1 MAIISIELFV
11 NKSQEPISVIN
22 RDNYNDNLNLEPDE
36 ISTKEI
42 WIPWVDNGD
51 QFQKKVLE
59 VTFMNSS
66 KKIFIWHSGSRILSS
81 KNGFESPGK
90 AINGY
95 ANADNNGVRKLVI
108 ENDNVSLNVL

>member
-11 NKSQEPISVIN
+11 NKSPEPVLIIN
-22 RDNYNDNLNLEPDE
+22 RDNYNDNLNLEPEE

-59 VTFMNSS
+59 ITFMSS
-66 KKIFIWHSGSRILSS
+66 QKKIFIWHSGPRILSS

-90 AINGY
+90 PISGY
-95 ANADNNGVRKLVI
+95 SNADNNGVRKLII
-108 ENDNVSLNVL
+108 ENDTVSLHVL